1 MRPKRRRIHAN
12 RRQAEVQ
19 GKRTAEPGPSS
30 SQTSL
35 SKSFPLWKPPT
46 GTLGALTRAAHERA
60 AADLST
66 LPELRSQAR
75 DLPKAPLFATAL
87 RGDTI
92 RVISEIKRASPSK
105 GEIAPGLDAVTQ
117 ARLYTAGGA
126 AAISVLTEPQKFGG
140 SLADLR
146 AVTAAV
152 TTPALRKDFI
162 VHPVQLWQARVNGA
176 SAALLIVRALSQS
189 ELEMLCNAA
198 AEAELETLVEVRDEA
213 ELERALAVGA
223 QVIGVNNR
231 NLETLE
237 IDVTNAPRVIAQ
249 MPAHVIAVAES
260 GMQTVADLASPARAG
275 ADAILVGSA
284 ISASSNPE
292 AAVRALANVAR
303 VAR

>member
-1 MRPKRRRIHAN
+1 MESR
-12 RRQAEVQ
+12 
-19 GKRTAEPGPSS
+19 SS
-30 SQTSL
+30 PSQTS
-35 SKSFPLWKPPT
+35 SPKIFPPWTPAT

-66 LPELRSQAR
+66 LAELRCQAR
-75 DLPKAPLFATAL
+75 DLPKVPPFATAL
-87 RGDTI
+87 RGDDI

-105 GEIAPGLDAVTQ
+105 GDIAPGLDAGAQ

-176 SAALLIVRALSQS
+176 SAALLIARALSPS
-189 ELEMLCNAA
+189 ELDMLFNEA
-198 AEAELETLVEVRDEA
+198 AEAGLETLVEVRDEA

-223 QVIGVNNR
+223 RVIGVNNR

-237 IDVTNAPRVIAQ
+237 MDVTNAPRLIPQ
-249 MPAHVIAVAES
+249 MPADVIAVAES
-260 GMQTVADLASPARAG
+260 GMQTVHDVAAAARAG

-284 ISASSNPE
+284 ISASTNPE
-292 AAVRALANVAR
+292 AAVRALASVPR